1 MIKIAVLASGQGTNL
16 QALID
21 ACQSGQIRG
30 SIVGVLCNRPDA
42 YALERAEQAG
52 IRRVVVD
59 HHNFTDR
66 ASFENELIQVLQSW
80 QVDLIVLAG
89 FMRVLTANFV
99 TRYSGQIVN
108 IHPSLLPAYKGLRTH
123 QRVLD
128 SGEQLHGCSVHFVT
142 PELDSGAV
150 IAQAIH
156 PIAPHETLESLQRRI
171 HALEHEVYPR
181 IIGWIAAGRV
191 AFLGNQVY
199 LDGAV
204 MKHPVRFWQHG

>member
-1 MIKIAVLASGQGTNL
+1 MIRIAVLASGHGTNL

-30 SIVGVLCNRPDA
+30 SIVGVISNRPDA
-42 YALERAEQAG
+42 YALQRAEQAG
-52 IRRVVVD
+52 LRRALVD
-59 HHNFTDR
+59 HQQFVDR
-66 ASFENELIQVLQSW
+66 AAFENELIQVLQSW

-89 FMRVLTANFV
+89 FMRVLTPNFV
-99 TRYSGQIVN
+99 MRYSGQIIN
-108 IHPSLLPAYKGLRTH
+108 IHPSLLPAYKGLNTH

-142 PELDSGAV
+142 PELDAGAV

-156 PIAPHETLESLQRRI
+156 PISAHETLDSLQKQI
-171 HALEHEVYPR
+171 HQLEHQIYPR
-181 IIGWIAAGRV
+181 IVGWIAAGRV

-199 LDGAV
+199 LDGGL
-204 MKHPVRFWQHG
+204 MSHPVRFWQHG

>member
-1 MIKIAVLASGQGTNL
+1 MDGCLSGH
-16 QALID
+16 
-21 ACQSGQIRG
+21 IRG
-30 SIVGVLCNRPDA
+30 RIVGVISNHPDA
-42 YALERAEQAG
+42 YALQRADQAN
-52 IRRVVVD
+52 IKRVLVD
-59 HHNFTDR
+59 HREFQDR
-66 ASFENELIQVLQSW
+66 VSFEERLIQVLQNW

-156 PIAPHETLESLQRRI
+156 PIAPHETLESLQQRI
-171 HALEHEVYPR
+171 HALEHEMYPR

-204 MKHPVRFWQHG
+204 MKHPIRFWQHG

>member
-30 SIVGVLCNRPDA
+30 SIVGVLCNRADA

-52 IRRVVVD
+52 LRRVVVD
-59 HHNFTDR
+59 HHKFTDR

-108 IHPSLLPAYKGLRTH
+108 IHPSLLPAYKGLHTH

-156 PIAPHETLESLQRRI
+156 PIAPHETLESLQHRI
-171 HALEHEVYPR
+171 HALEHEIYPR

-191 AFLGNQVY
+191 AFLGSQVY

>member
-1 MIKIAVLASGQGTNL
+1 LIRIAVLASGHGTNL

-30 SIVGVLCNRPDA
+30 SIVGVICNRPDA

-52 IRRVVVD
+52 LRRVLVD
-59 HHNFTDR
+59 HRQFADR
-66 ASFENELIQVLQSW
+66 AAFENELIQVLQSW

-99 TRYSGQIVN
+99 TRYSGQIIN
-108 IHPSLLPAYKGLRTH
+108 IHPSLLPAYKGLHTH

-142 PELDSGAV
+142 PELDAGAV

-156 PIAPHETLESLQRRI
+156 PISPHETLDSLQVQI
-171 HALEHEVYPR
+171 HQLEHQIYPR
-181 IIGWIAAGRV
+181 IVGWIAAGRV
-191 AFLGNQVY
+191 ALLGGQVY
-199 LDGAV
+199 LDGGL
-204 MKHPVRFWQHG
+204 MTHPVRFWRHG

>member
-1 MIKIAVLASGQGTNL
+1 MIRIAVLASGHGSNL

-30 SIVGVLCNRPDA
+30 SIVGVICNRPDA
-42 YALERAEQAG
+42 YALQRAEQAG
-52 IRRVVVD
+52 LRRALVD
-59 HHNFTDR
+59 HRQFTDR

-99 TRYSGQIVN
+99 TRYSGQIIN
-108 IHPSLLPAYKGLRTH
+108 IHPSLLPAYKGLHTH

-128 SGEQLHGCSVHFVT
+128 NGEQLHGCSVHFVT
-142 PELDSGAV
+142 PELDAGAV

-156 PIAPHETLESLQRRI
+156 PITPHETLESLQAEVHR
-171 HALEHEVYPR
+171 LEHQIYPR
-181 IIGWIAAGRV
+181 IVGWIAAGRV
-191 AFLGNQVY
+191 AFLGSQVY
-199 LDGAV
+199 LDGAL
-204 MKHPVRFWQHG
+204 MTHPIRFWQHG

>member
-30 SIVGVLCNRPDA
+30 SIVGVLCNRADA

-52 IRRVVVD
+52 LRRVVVD
-59 HHNFTDR
+59 HHNFIDR

-108 IHPSLLPAYKGLRTH
+108 IHPSLLPAYKGLHTH

-156 PIAPHETLESLQRRI
+156 PIAPHETLKSLQQRI

-191 AFLGNQVY
+191 AFLGSQVY

>member
-1 MIKIAVLASGQGTNL
+1 MIRIAVLASGHGTNL

-30 SIVGVLCNRPDA
+30 SIVGVICNQPDA
-42 YALERAEQAG
+42 YALQRAEQAG
-52 IRRVVVD
+52 LRRVLID
-59 HHNFTDR
+59 HRNFSDR
-66 ASFENELIQVLQSW
+66 TSFENELIQTLQSW

-99 TRYSGQIVN
+99 TRYSGQIIN
-108 IHPSLLPAYKGLRTH
+108 IHPSLLPAYKGLNTH

-142 PELDSGAV
+142 PELDAGAV

-156 PIAPHETLESLQRRI
+156 PIAPHETLDSLQRRV
-171 HALEHEVYPR
+171 HSLEHQIYPR
-181 IIGWIAAGRV
+181 IVGWIAAGRV
-191 AFLGNQVY
+191 AFLGSQVY
-199 LDGAV
+199 LDGAL
-204 MKHPVRFWQHG
+204 MTHPVRFWQHG

>member
-1 MIKIAVLASGQGTNL
+1 MIRIAVLASGHGSNL

-30 SIVGVLCNRPDA
+30 DIVGVISNQPDA
-42 YALERAEQAG
+42 HALVRAEKAG
-52 IRRVVVD
+52 LRYCLID
-59 HHNFTDR
+59 HRHFEDR
-66 ASFENELIQVLQSW
+66 ASFENELIQTLQSW

-99 TRYSGQIVN
+99 TRYSGQILN
-108 IHPSLLPAYKGLRTH
+108 IHPSLLPAYKGLHTH

-128 SGEQLHGCSVHFVT
+128 SGDQLHGCSVHFVT
-142 PELDSGAV
+142 PELDAGAV
-150 IAQAIH
+150 IAQSIH
-156 PIAPHETLESLQRRI
+156 LIEPHETLDSLKLAVHR
-171 HALEHEVYPR
+171 LEHQLYPR

-199 LDGAV
+199 LDGAL
-204 MKHPVRFWQHG
+204 MSHPIRFWQHG